1 MKAIHVLNH
10 TDMNALRLASLCAL
24 LMGKGSRLEI
34 PQRPSQCRLLMKLVQ
49 KFSTEFYTYLFLD
62 HYSPHRNHSHM
73 QCAGMS

>member
-10 TDMNALRLASLCAL
+10 TDMNALRLVSLCAL

-49 KFSTEFYTYLFLD
+49 KLPFQLSFILICFLIITV
-62 HYSPHRNHSHM
+62 HIETIHICSV
-73 QCAGMS
+73 QE